1 MLFSIIIPMYNA
13 ENFIERCLIS
23 ILNQSYA
30 DFEVLIVD
38 DASTDSCLK
47 KVKDLS
53 TKDSRLKIHQITHS
67 GPGAARNKALAEARG
82 EYVLFVDADDYWNDL
97 EFLANLKAVIV
108 EQHAEVYMYQ
118 MAKVTTNE
126 QTLNRYRKPP
136 FEYDNIVLKL
146 EDVYVDLV
154 KDGQTLAAAW
164 NKCVSRKL
172 LNENKIQFL
181 ETTKGED
188 IDWVLQ
194 LFSCVQTICLLNWEI
209 YAYTQHKT
217 ESRSTSK
224 DGPNDLA
231 CIIARWSQL
240 LRQGKVPHA
249 RAVAGLTAFEYGI
262 CMGSNHL
269 LSDENRKMMREH
281 EYLLKYGLDKKTKL
295 IQRFY
300 KIFGYDLTCFAI
312 RFYLWTRR
320 IW

>member
-13 ENFIERCLIS
+13 ENFIERCLNG

-38 DASTDSCLK
+38 DTSADSSLN
-47 KVKDLS
+47 KVYDLS
-53 TKDSRLKIHQITHS
+53 EKDSRLKIYQIPHS
-67 GPGAARNKALAEARG
+67 GPGAARNKALAEATG
-82 EYVLFVDADDYWNDL
+82 EYVLFVDADDYWTDS
-97 EFLANLKAVIV
+97 EFLIKLKNVIQ

-118 MAKVTTNE
+118 MAKVTADG
-126 QTLNRYRKPP
+126 QILNRYRKPP

-146 EDVYVDLV
+146 EDIYVDLV

-172 LNENKIQFL
+172 LNDNAIKFL

-194 LFSCVQTICLLNWEI
+194 LFSYVKTICLLNWEV
-209 YAYTQHKT
+209 YAYTQHKI

-231 CIIARWSQL
+231 GIIARWSNIL
-240 LRQGKVPHA
+240 KQGKVPHA

-262 CMGSNHL
+262 CMGNNHL
-269 LSDENRKMMREH
+269 LAEENRKMMREH

-300 KIFGYDLTCFAI
+300 KIFGYDLTCLAI

>member
-1 MLFSIIIPMYNA
+1 MYNA
-13 ENFIERCLIS
+13 ECFIERCLIS

-30 DFEVLIVD
+30 NFEVLIVD
-38 DASTDSCLK
+38 DASTDSSLK
-47 KVKDLS
+47 KVEDLS
-53 TKDSRLKIHQITHS
+53 TKDSRLKIHQIPHS
-67 GPGAARNKALAEARG
+67 GPGAARNRALTEATG
-82 EYVLFVDADDYWNDL
+82 EYILFVDADDYWTDL
-97 EFLANLKAVIV
+97 EFLAKLKIVIE
-108 EQHAEVYMYQ
+108 EQQAEVYMYQ
-118 MAKVTTNE
+118 MAKVTLDE
-126 QTLNRYRKPP
+126 QPLKRYRKPP
-136 FEYDNIVLKL
+136 FEYDNIVLRL

-172 LNENKIQFL
+172 LNDNKIQFL

-209 YAYTQHKT
+209 YAYTQHKI

-300 KIFGYDLTCFAI
+300 KFFGYDLTCLAI